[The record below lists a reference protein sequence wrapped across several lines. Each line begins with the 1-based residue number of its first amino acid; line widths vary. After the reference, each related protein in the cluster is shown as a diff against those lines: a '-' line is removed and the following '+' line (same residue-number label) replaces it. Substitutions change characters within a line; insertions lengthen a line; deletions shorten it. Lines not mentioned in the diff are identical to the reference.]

1 MLSLVE
7 LLCLFMTEI
16 SSAKGVL
23 CFESTQAVLS
33 WCSQWQRPYCP
44 QALSPLLHM
53 YVLIA
58 GKQQYK
64 CMALPLTITVMVA
77 LLLGVG
83 WLSGRPRCCHP
94 TGVKCCQK
102 GQLQNIVNGNWS
114 SSLINV
120 SVIYEIMLKWELWS
134 QCLVK
139 QMKTLELRWMCVNM
153 QHGLIKILHNSDV

>member
-33 WCSQWQRPYCP
+33 WCSQRRRPYCP

-58 GKQQYK
+58 GKQQCK
-64 CMALPLTITVMVA
+64 TMALQLTITVMVA

-83 WLSGRPRCCHP
+83 WLIIRADP
-94 TGVKCCQK
+94 GVPS
-102 GQLQNIVNGNWS
+102 NWCEMPPEGPAS
-114 SSLINV
+114 E
-120 SVIYEIMLKWELWS
+120 YCEWELKFIS
-134 QCLVK
+134 
-139 QMKTLELRWMCVNM
+139 
-153 QHGLIKILHNSDV
+153 H